1 MSNGGRARFADR
13 RHGTSGVMGPS
24 ATRQTRTRIAEHWS
38 FRRWPQR
45 LRMFGRSVYVGPRPD
60 GRLAG
65 ASGQTVEVEQADLAP
80 GHADEPGV
88 LGRPEGL
95 VGTGTGRPGQ
105 PGQILLG

>member
-1 MSNGGRARFADR
+1 MCCKPGCRMSGCAINGAPGQA
-13 RHGTSGVMGPS
+13 VEVE
-24 ATRQTRTRIAEHWS
+24 EHSS
-38 FRRWPQR
+38 FRPWPQR

-95 VGTGTGRPGQ
+95 VGAGTGRPGQ